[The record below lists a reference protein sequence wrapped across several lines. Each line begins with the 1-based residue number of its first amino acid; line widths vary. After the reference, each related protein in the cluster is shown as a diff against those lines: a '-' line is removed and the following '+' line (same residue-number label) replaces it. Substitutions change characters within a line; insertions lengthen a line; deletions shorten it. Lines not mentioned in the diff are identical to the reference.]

1 MTDEPQASALVAG
14 ELRGYRQFHL
24 RTDGLYPLVHS
35 DTGPWDGDLER
46 ARCAVGSG
54 HPAPGRNC
62 RCGLYA
68 WYLPG
73 SATVS
78 LGPASA
84 VVAARGRCV
93 LGDRGFRAG
102 QARIEAVSLPGVI
115 RWNPAA
121 ASRAS
126 RMLASQY
133 PRTRVY
139 RSARRMLKDFPP
151 HDVRALGIEPPQDRS
166 RGYRTAAI
174 GLGVTAVL
182 AAYSLAFLP
191 REAVAGTIS
200 RWWPLL
206 VLLVVAWQAGLVWLI
221 SRLLALQTTT
231 PERFAAPGAEPLDC
245 DGVGNTP

>member
-54 HPAPGRNC
+54 HPAPGRTC

-84 VVAARGRCV
+84 VVAARGR
-93 LGDRGFRAG
+93 RARS
-102 QARIEAVSLPGVI
+102 AR
-115 RWNPAA
+115 
-121 ASRAS
+121 